1 MIGITKLC
9 WAALALLHIVPAA
22 AAFIPGLSQS
32 LYGVSVDETT
42 AVLLHHRAVLF
53 LAIFVTAIFALI
65 DPNSRRLASVILGI
79 SVVGYLLIYW
89 KAGLPAGPL
98 RKIAIPD
105 AIGLVPLIWVTVQA
119 WR

>member
-1 MIGITKLC
+1 MDITKLC

-53 LAIFVTAIFALI
+53 LAIFAAAVFTLF

-79 SVVGYLLIYW
+79 SVIGYLIIYW
-89 KAGLPAGPL
+89 KAGLPAGAL

-105 AIGLVPLIWVTVQA
+105 AIGLAPLIWVTREA